1 MKRIITQSAL
11 RLRLKRHLAKRGEAL
26 VANRSPRTAAHH
38 GHYMVI
44 DTHTNEP
51 TRTHL
56 ELYALVNLAREID
69 AIKPYEAVEFDDG
82 HIEYGEEA
90 LEYDA

>member
-44 DTHTNEP
+44 DTETNEAS
-51 TRTHL
+51 RTHL
-56 ELYALVNLAREID
+56 ELYDLVALAREVG
-69 AIKPYEAVEFDDG
+69 AIKPFEAVHGGD
-82 HIEYGEEA
+82 HIQIA
-90 LEYDA
+90 TF